1 MARSAVRTI
10 AKKSAVVQKYSTLSR
25 ITERFLVSLGVML
38 VTFYALARIQG
49 VVTLHAAMRAFA
61 EAKPHSED
69 GDGAGARNAPRPGQV
84 DFSLWSA
91 ERIHAYE
98 ESLKIESATPLAVL
112 EIPRLHIVAPVLDGL
127 SDLALNG
134 GVGRIPGTARPG
146 QPGNIGI
153 AGHRDGFFRGL
164 KDIAKGDT
172 IQLATT
178 RKTQTYVVDN
188 VFITNPEN
196 VNVLR
201 PRAAPS
207 ITLVTCYPFYF
218 IGSAP
223 QRYIVQ
229 ASLKKQGKTQRK

>member
-1 MARSAVRTI
+1 
-10 AKKSAVVQKYSTLSR
+10 VQKYSTSLR
-25 ITERFLVSLGVML
+25 VIERFLLSLGVL
-38 VTFYALARIQG
+38 LLTFYAFARIQG

-61 EAKPHSED
+61 EAKNHSAD
-69 GDGAGARNAPRPGQV
+69 GSAVGAPIESWSQRVN
-84 DFSLWSA
+84 FSLWSA
-91 ERIHAYE
+91 DRINAYQ
-98 ESLKIESATPLAVL
+98 ESWKQLSAAPLAVL
-112 EIPRLHIVAPVLDGL
+112 EIPRAHVVAPVLDGIG
-127 SDLALNG
+127 DLALNG

-146 QPGNIGI
+146 EMGNIGI

-164 KDIAKGDT
+164 KDVAKGDI

-178 RKTQTYVVDN
+178 RKTHTYVVDK

-201 PRAAPS
+201 PRATPS

-218 IGSAP
+218 IGLAP

-229 ASLKKQGKTQRK
+229 ASLKKQDKTQSN